1 MTLSVRARAGGA
13 PFVGVLA
20 FLSAAYV
27 ASGVFVGKR
36 DGRGAGGGL
45 LEAHPHYQQWRQAA
59 GLVSD
64 GISYAR
70 ARGDGRGRAPQRR
83 GGRGGGR
90 EGTTSEALVPS
101 PRKEK
106 RSKQGK
112 DRAAPTEPAGKRSGK
127 KESKSDGRRK
137 KESRRGGPRDG
148 EAAPADAG
156 DAAFAGG
163 AVEEQRVLDERL
175 HESQAKVR
183 VVGING

>member
-1 MTLSVRARAGGA
+1 MILSVAGGA

-36 DGRGAGGGL
+36 DGRGAGGGF

-70 ARGDGRGRAPQRR
+70 ARGDGRARAPQRR
-83 GGRGGGR
+83 GGGGA
-90 EGTTSEALVPS
+90 GTTSEALVPS
-101 PRKEK
+101 PKKEK

-112 DRAAPTEPAGKRSGK
+112 DRAAPREPASKRSGK

-137 KESRRGGPRDG
+137 KESRRESPDEG

-163 AVEEQRVLDERL
+163 AVEEQRVLDDRL

>member
-83 GGRGGGR
+83 G
-90 EGTTSEALVPS
+90 
-101 PRKEK
+101 
-106 RSKQGK
+106 
-112 DRAAPTEPAGKRSGK
+112 
-127 KESKSDGRRK
+127 
-137 KESRRGGPRDG
+137 
-148 EAAPADAG
+148 ADWAC
-156 DAAFAGG
+156 
-163 AVEEQRVLDERL
+163 
-175 HESQAKVR
+175 
-183 VVGING
+183 